1 MTQQEKPYL
10 SARTFMFSVQK
21 GDDLLQALQGFCH
34 HYQIRCGVIHAL
46 GAVERATFSVY
57 DQKAK
62 KYVKINLEKELEIL
76 SLCGNVSL
84 FDDKPMVHAHITLAD
99 AQGQAF
105 GGHLMAGT
113 RVFSCEIFIQEL
125 SGEMKVRKL
134 DKATQ
139 LPLWTSPV
147 FFK

>member
-62 KYVKINLEKELEIL
+62 KYVKINLEKELYEDARKNL
-76 SLCGNVSL
+76 DAVLKVDPRN
-84 FDDKPMVHAHITLAD
+84 AD
-99 AQGQAF
+99 A
-105 GGHLMAGT
+105 
-113 RVFSCEIFIQEL
+113 REL
-125 SGEMKVRKL
+125 LSKI
-134 DKATQ
+134 
-139 LPLWTSPV
+139 PLRH
-147 FFK
+147 

>member
-62 KYVKINLEKELEIL
+62 KYMKINLEKVSSL
-76 SLCGNVSL
+76 SRRECTFSALA
-84 FDDKPMVHAHITLAD
+84 FDKFSSESRLA
-99 AQGQAF
+99 
-105 GGHLMAGT
+105 
-113 RVFSCEIFIQEL
+113 S
-125 SGEMKVRKL
+125 
-134 DKATQ
+134 
-139 LPLWTSPV
+139 
-147 FFK
+147 